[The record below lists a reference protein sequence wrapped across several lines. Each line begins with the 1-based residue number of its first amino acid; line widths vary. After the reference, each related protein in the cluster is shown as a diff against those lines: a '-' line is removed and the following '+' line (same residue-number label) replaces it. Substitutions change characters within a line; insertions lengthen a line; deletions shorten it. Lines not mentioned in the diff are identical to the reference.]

1 MVCQLAGSQGSFEE
15 SPYRGVWGLRRC
27 SSGWRVG
34 TDKGRARAYWQAVVH
49 AFFRWLIPGGPRNAR
64 ICLRSIESDL
74 NSAGV
79 ERVKGSVAQD
89 RVAEGFQQAAGE
101 ILQATKELYG
111 RPSVLGVRGQHNR
124 REIRSF

>member
-1 MVCQLAGSQGSFEE
+1 VARETL
-15 SPYRGVWGLRRC
+15 GL
-27 SSGWRVG
+27 
-34 TDKGRARAYWQAVVH
+34 
-49 AFFRWLIPGGPRNAR
+49 
-64 ICLRSIESDL
+64 CLRGIEPDL

-111 RPSVLGVRGQHNR
+111 RPSILGRHIAQQAADL
-124 REIRSF
+124 